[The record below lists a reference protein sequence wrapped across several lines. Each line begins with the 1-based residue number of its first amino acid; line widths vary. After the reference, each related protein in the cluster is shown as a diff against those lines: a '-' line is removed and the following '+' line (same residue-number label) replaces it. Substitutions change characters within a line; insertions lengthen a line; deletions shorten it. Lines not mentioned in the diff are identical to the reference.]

1 MMYPSPASSFVH
13 AIFSTPGVKFCPR
26 FYAGN
31 LGKKANKRHI
41 ELFRSRREKKLT
53 KIFLGVAF
61 LINLMLSDRKSWLMD
76 CDD

>member
-1 MMYPSPASSFVH
+1 MYPSPVFSFVH
-13 AIFSTPGVKFCPR
+13 SIFSTPGVKFCPR

-31 LGKKANKRHI
+31 LGKKASKRHI

-61 LINLMLSDRKSWLMD
+61 LINLMLSERKSWLMD

>member
-1 MMYPSPASSFVH
+1 MYPSPASSFIH
-13 AIFSTPGVKFCPR
+13 AIFFTPGVKFCPR

-31 LGKKANKRHI
+31 LGKKANKRHM